1 MKNNKIFGLG
11 VATLILTFAAGCIQQ
26 VKANWIHHNNNT
38 AFFIIQDTVYPQYP
52 NGINA
57 LNDFLAR
64 EDIPQLWTF
73 GIDEKGKICE
83 VTFRDEYSIKANDSY
98 SKIIKKLKKMPDWT
112 PGTIGNRPTVFHY
125 ATNYKHSKNE
135 IDGIYVINSGTISQ
149 KHKLVD
155 YWILVD
161 NNEEGAQKHPIYKGE
176 NTLLTINNH
185 YETQIRTGDSEAK
198 AFESTVSDIENKF
211 TIKHNDNTIIEYHYS
226 VFKSNDIMT
235 TSYTDAN
242 GKEQTMTWV
251 SQRSQPQKEAVEPIA
266 EQTGKVAEVVEENI
280 EVKNA
285 ETVTVINQSEIDES
299 DNEINF
305 ISEELANEEPI
316 FEVVEQQ
323 PEFPG
328 GMLALMRYIRDNIQY
343 PRISRENNSQGK
355 VIVKFVVNTDGSIQD
370 VDIVKSSN
378 DIHLDR
384 EAIRLIKNM
393 PKWNPGI
400 QRGKAVRVRHNLPVN
415 FKL

>member
-1 MKNNKIFGLG
+1 M
-11 VATLILTFAAGCIQQ
+11 TFATWCTQQ
-26 VKANWIHHNNNT
+26 ARASIIYNGSNT
-38 AFFIIQDTVYPQYP
+38 AFFVLQDTVYPQYP
-52 NGINA
+52 GGIDA
-57 LNDFLAR
+57 LNGFLVR

-98 SKIIKKLKKMPDWT
+98 SKIIKKLKKMPDWI
-112 PGTIGNRPTVFHY
+112 PGTISKRPTIFHY
-125 ATNYKHSKNE
+125 AINYKHNKDE

-155 YWILVD
+155 FWILVD

-185 YETQIRTGDSEAK
+185 YETLIRTGNSEAK
-198 AFESTVSDIENKF
+198 ALESTVSDIENKF
-211 TIKHNDNTIIEYHYS
+211 TIKHNDNTIIEYHYTI
-226 VFKSNDIMT
+226 FKSNDIMT

-251 SQRSQPQKEAVEPIA
+251 SQRSQPKQETVQPIT
-266 EQTGKVAEVVEENI
+266 EQTAKIPEVVEENI
-280 EVKNA
+280 EAKNT
-285 ETVTVINQSEIDES
+285 EIETVINQREIEENEID
-299 DNEINF
+299 F
-305 ISEELANEEPI
+305 ISEELVNEEPI
-316 FEVVEQQ
+316 FETVEHQ

-328 GMLALMRYIRDNIQY
+328 GMSALMKYIRDNIQY

-384 EAIRLIKNM
+384 EAIRLIKSM
-393 PKWNPGI
+393 PKWNPGT
-400 QRGKAVRVRHNLPVN
+400 QRGKAVRVRHNLPVS
-415 FKL
+415 FRLK